1 MIDRTLVEQGD
12 RGKDRGRYESLDV
25 HRPRLAL
32 DLRAL
37 LGVNDWLRAAIEI
50 AQTARCEPHS
60 RSVPRLKETQGP
72 REQRDE

>member
-1 MIDRTLVEQGD
+1 
-12 RGKDRGRYESLDV
+12 
-25 HRPRLAL
+25 
-32 DLRAL
+32 
-37 LGVNDWLRAAIEI
+37 LRAAIEI